1 MAGLLPCDGFGDVGG
16 GGVHDSKKMLT
27 SFCAPCRPTTSMRS
41 RTGTD
46 SCSGG
51 SDVVLFVIGVLRA
64 VAEGPWGDSQWPHH
78 QVALEVH
85 LGAEHSS
92 HFLVCG
98 CRMFSRA
105 EWQNGPPITMRL
117 PRVTYRDHLAVV

>member
-1 MAGLLPCDGFGDVGG
+1 
-16 GGVHDSKKMLT
+16 
-27 SFCAPCRPTTSMRS
+27 MRS

-64 VAEGPWGDSQWPHH
+64 VTEGPWGDSQWPH

-85 LGAEHSS
+85 LGASTAVT
-92 HFLVCG
+92 FLVCG

-105 EWQNGPPITMRL
+105 EWGPHHNE
-117 PRVTYRDHLAVV
+117 VT